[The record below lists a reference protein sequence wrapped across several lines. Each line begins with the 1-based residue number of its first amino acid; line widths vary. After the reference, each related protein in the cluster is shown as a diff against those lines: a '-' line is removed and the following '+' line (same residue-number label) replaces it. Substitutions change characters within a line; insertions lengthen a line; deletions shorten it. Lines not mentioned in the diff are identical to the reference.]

1 MLEKQERLAVLIL
14 VVVLVVCGGGT
25 LVLDSMG
32 KEPFSQ
38 RYSPD
43 LSDGTLVDWDGIVQK
58 ITPVGLGSS
67 LIMDV
72 GGVQVFTSAFNG
84 SDSLTKGDH
93 ISLYGEVQT
102 WKGKREIMVSDEKDI
117 RIISESQGK
126 DLRS

>member
-14 VVVLVVCGGGT
+14 VAVLIVCGGVT
-25 LVLDSMG
+25 WVLETMG

-43 LSDGTLVDWDGIVQK
+43 LSDGTLVDWDGVVQK
-58 ITPVGLGSS
+58 ITPVGSGSS

-72 GGVQVFTSAFNG
+72 GGVQVFTSASTG
-84 SDSLTKGDH
+84 SDSLTIGDH

-102 WKGKREIMVSDEKDI
+102 WKGKREIMVSDETDI

-126 DLRS
+126 NLRS